1 MVARFESIV
10 AADVGAHH
18 PGGRVGRRI
27 SPGAVTAEL
36 PNTET
41 DPQVAE
47 RIRKFYA
54 QAAIPAE
61 WFGAIA
67 FATS

>member
-1 MVARFESIV
+1 
-10 AADVGAHH
+10 
-18 PGGRVGRRI
+18 
-27 SPGAVTAEL
+27 VTTQL

-67 FATS
+67 FAMN